1 LSQKVCVFID
11 GSNFYH
17 GLRDYF
23 GNTHIDFY
31 KLSTMLCGAERMLV
45 RTYYYNAPV
54 NKEDDEEMYKHQQR
68 FFAGLDATP
77 YLTKKLGRLE
87 HRNGSIVE
95 KGVDIFLAVDML
107 KYAFNNSYDV
117 AILISSDGDF
127 SEAVNAVK
135 DLGKHVEYAHF
146 AAGQS
151 KHLLACSDRHILLT
165 DDLLKK
171 CVIPKKN

>member
-1 LSQKVCVFID
+1 MTQKVCVFID

-17 GLRDYF
+17 GVKSQL
-23 GNTHIDFY
+23 GNTHVDFY
-31 KLSTMLCGAERMLV
+31 KLSQALTGTQRMLV

-54 NKEDDEEMYKHQQR
+54 NKDDNEEMYKSQQR
-68 FFAGLDATP
+68 FFAGLDSTP

-87 HRNGSIVE
+87 HRDGSVIE

-107 KYAFNNSYDV
+107 KYAYNNSYDV

-127 SEAVNAVK
+127 AEAVNAVK

-146 AAGQS
+146 ESGQS
-151 KHLLACSDRHILLT
+151 KHLLACSDRHIIMTNDFLISCLS
-165 DDLLKK
+165 
-171 CVIPKKN
+171 PKK

>member
-1 LSQKVCVFID
+1 MVQKVCVFID

-17 GLRDYF
+17 GVKNQF

-31 KLSTMLCGAERMLV
+31 KLSMALCGSQRMLV

-54 NKEDDEEMYKHQQR
+54 NKEDDEEMYKSQQR
-68 FFAGLDATP
+68 FFASLDRTS

-87 HRNGSIVE
+87 HRGGSVIE
-95 KGVDIFLAVDML
+95 KGVDIFLAVDMM
-107 KYAFNNSYDV
+107 KYAYNNSYDV

-146 AAGQS
+146 LTGQS
-151 KHLLACSDRHILLT
+151 KHLLACSDRHILMT
-165 DDLLKK
+165 NDLLNS
-171 CVIPKKN
+171 CV